1 MQFSRVCR
9 ARGRVARRAR
19 AVHMTVG
26 CWSLI
31 SRSAPLS
38 AICAL
43 VWSVCSASRRA
54 PNAAARR
61 SCGLSRRA
69 AAPSAPSL
77 PDTAA
82 RGARPW
88 AFMSCALSVL
98 TCCPCRRA
106 DGREHG
112 RVAAPE
118 GAVDV
123 RTLSTA
129 APADEPRLH
138 RCLRITK
145 RPLRAQALPHARVHR
160 RHDRRT
166 STTTR
171 TPPTGHGAKST
182 R

>member
-1 MQFSRVCR
+1 MQFSRVCC
-9 ARGRVARRAR
+9 ARGRVAWRAR

-26 CWSLI
+26 SWSLI

-98 TCCPCRRA
+98 TCCPCPRA

-129 APADEPRLH
+129 APAEEPRLH

-171 TPPTGHGAKST
+171 THPTGHGAKGT

>member
-1 MQFSRVCR
+1 
-9 ARGRVARRAR
+9 
-19 AVHMTVG
+19 MTVG

-77 PDTAA
+77 HDTAA

-88 AFMSCALSVL
+88 AFTSCGLSVL

-118 GAVDV
+118 DAVDV

-129 APADEPRLH
+129 APADDPRHH
-138 RCLRITK
+138 RHLRFAAH
-145 RPLRAQALPHARVHR
+145 RLQPQALVHGHARRRHAHR
-160 RHDRRT
+160 RVGTENRLPQVVAPWHATERCCR
-166 STTTR
+166 
-171 TPPTGHGAKST
+171 
-182 R
+182 